1 MSVNRTSG
9 TSGIVGNVLTVAALT
24 LLSATA
30 AAQRG
35 GGAGGGAMDSRAEA
49 RTYSFAETTED
60 MSYCVFASSKIDA
73 DTPAPL
79 IVTLHGLGAGPE
91 FMCNTTAIDLAEEG
105 GYILV
110 APMGYNTSGWYG
122 VPAEYRRNVGRGGG
136 DGGDPEAIGALS
148 EKDVMNVLRRMRDE
162 FNIDDNRIYLIGH
175 SMGAA
180 GTVYLGSKYAD
191 VWAAIA
197 PIAGGVRLI
206 GGEILDPIRDA
217 DMPIMVIIG
226 DMDEVVS
233 LDDAQAFV
241 AKLEA
246 MGIEHEYVVLPGVSH
261 GPVIAASQQY
271 VYDFLAKH
279 AK

>member
-91 FMCNTTAIDLAEEG
+91 FMCDATAIDLAEEG

-110 APMGYNTSGWYG
+110 APMGYNTSGWSRASSRPRPHSAWITG
-122 VPAEYRRNVGRGGG
+122 SSRRASSS
-136 DGGDPEAIGALS
+136 P
-148 EKDVMNVLRRMRDE
+148 LRSR
-162 FNIDDNRIYLIGH
+162 NA
-175 SMGAA
+175 SWT
-180 GTVYLGSKYAD
+180 TVA
-191 VWAAIA
+191 
-197 PIAGGVRLI
+197 RL
-206 GGEILDPIRDA
+206 
-217 DMPIMVIIG
+217 MW
-226 DMDEVVS
+226 
-233 LDDAQAFV
+233 
-241 AKLEA
+241 
-246 MGIEHEYVVLPGVSH
+246 
-261 GPVIAASQQY
+261 
-271 VYDFLAKH
+271 
-279 AK
+279 